1 MGKRRKTMKAHK
13 RIYVNYSEACGAK
26 EMFNVDEGRPHR
38 IQRHVIRNIDG
49 VVIKYHYTIHHVRIS
64 K

>member
-1 MGKRRKTMKAHK
+1 MKAHK